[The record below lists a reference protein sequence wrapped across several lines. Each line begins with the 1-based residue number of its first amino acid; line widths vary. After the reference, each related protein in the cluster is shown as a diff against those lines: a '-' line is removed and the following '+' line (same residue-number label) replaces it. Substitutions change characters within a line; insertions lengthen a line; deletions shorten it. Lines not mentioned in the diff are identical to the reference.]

1 MDLLLNVII
10 NTKPSVSISE
20 LDKYEQ
26 LNKKLTGDHISTI
39 NKNNERPS
47 IGFKK

>member
-10 NTKPSVSISE
+10 NTKPSVPISE

-26 LNKKLTGDHISTI
+26 LNKILYGVKQNYLCL
-39 NKNNERPS
+39 ERFQKV
-47 IGFKK
+47 FKGI

>member
-10 NTKPSVSISE
+10 NTKPSVPISE

-26 LNKKLTGDHISTI
+26 LNK
-39 NKNNERPS
+39 N
-47 IGFKK
+47 